1 MNILDA
7 IETKLFLASVTVE
20 IFDGEAAQMAWA
32 EFLAGD
38 LPALESAS

>member
-7 IETKLFLASVTVE
+7 IETKLFLASVTVT
-20 IFDGEAAQMAWA
+20 IYDGEAAQMVWA

-38 LPALESAS
+38 LPALEQTK